1 MKRVDEMKGKGFY
14 IAAGVVLVLALVC
27 LFTGEIQA
35 FGGGVVIAA
44 ALAAYGQWKRVT
56 RKQANSAQ

>member
-1 MKRVDEMKGKGFY
+1 MKRVDEMKGKGLY
-14 IAAGVVLVLALVC
+14 IAVGVVLVLALVC

-35 FGGGVVIAA
+35 FGGGVILPPPWRV
-44 ALAAYGQWKRVT
+44 GQWKRVT